1 MPTSFE
7 QKLMQND
14 LEREIEEL
22 KRENVFLENRII
34 DVIET
39 KSQELTTKMKSY
51 KTYSLFT
58 SPREWL
64 NFKKVAKR
72 PKDA

>member
-39 KSQELTTKMKSY
+39 KSQELTTKKKSY
-51 KTYSLFT
+51 KTNFLFT
-58 SPREWL
+58 SPRE
-64 NFKKVAKR
+64 
-72 PKDA
+72 

>member
-1 MPTSFE
+1 MPTSFD
-7 QKLMQND
+7 QKLMQKD

-39 KSQELTTKMKSY
+39 KSQELTTKMK
-51 KTYSLFT
+51 
-58 SPREWL
+58 
-64 NFKKVAKR
+64 
-72 PKDA
+72 

>member
-39 KSQELTTKMKSY
+39 KSQELTTKMK
-51 KTYSLFT
+51 
-58 SPREWL
+58 
-64 NFKKVAKR
+64 
-72 PKDA
+72 

>member
-39 KSQELTTKMKSY
+39 KSQELTT
-51 KTYSLFT
+51 
-58 SPREWL
+58 
-64 NFKKVAKR
+64 
-72 PKDA
+72 

>member
-1 MPTSFE
+1 MSTSFE

-14 LEREIEEL
+14 LEREIGEL

-39 KSQELTTKMKSY
+39 KSQELTTKMK
-51 KTYSLFT
+51 
-58 SPREWL
+58 
-64 NFKKVAKR
+64 
-72 PKDA
+72 

>member
-1 MPTSFE
+1 MPTSVE

-39 KSQELTTKMKSY
+39 KSQESTTKKNRI
-51 KTYSLFT
+51 KLIFSL
-58 SPREWL
+58 PVL
-64 NFKKVAKR
+64 GN
-72 PKDA
+72 D

>member
-1 MPTSFE
+1 MSTSFE

-39 KSQELTTKMKSY
+39 KSQELTTKMK
-51 KTYSLFT
+51 
-58 SPREWL
+58 
-64 NFKKVAKR
+64 
-72 PKDA
+72 

>member
-1 MPTSFE
+1 
-7 QKLMQND
+7 MQND

-39 KSQELTTKMKSY
+39 KSQELTTKIKSY
-51 KTYSLFT
+51 KTHFLFI
-58 SPREWL
+58 SPRE
-64 NFKKVAKR
+64 
-72 PKDA
+72 

>member
-39 KSQELTTKMKSY
+39 KSQESTTKKNRI
-51 KTYSLFT
+51 KLIFSL
-58 SPREWL
+58 PVL
-64 NFKKVAKR
+64 GN
-72 PKDA
+72 D